1 MHVLDEGIY
10 VSEGGRGR
18 VFHVI
23 RRGIAVHRHL
33 LELEGKRAKGP
44 GKGEERYDSVITA
57 N

>member
-44 GKGEERYDSVITA
+44 GKGEERYDSVIRA